1 MKSLHVIAATLV
13 FSVSLA
19 RGEERADPSG
29 LRVKIANWPAPPHW
43 SPPTQPVSLQER
55 GADVRMETLEASSTS
70 PLPFIGITPCRLVDT
85 RQAAF
90 PAGFGPPALGAG
102 VPRNF
107 DLNSDPLC
115 PGIPANAQAYS
126 LNVTVTNTLGAGFI
140 LVFPQ
145 GGAQPSVST
154 LNYVAGQTVANAAIV
169 PAGTGGGVTV
179 VAGVSGTDLIID
191 INGFY
196 APAGLGDFNTFLG
209 VNAGNFTMTGEGNTG
224 VGHNALF
231 SNTMG
236 VGNTA
241 TGDAALGFNTQGNDN
256 TATGEAAL
264 SGNTTGSFNTA
275 TGAFAL
281 RLNTTGDTGFFNTAT
296 GTLALANN
304 ASGSFNTA
312 IGRLALFGNESSDA
326 NTAVGASALGN
337 TTGSNNIGIGL
348 DGGLDLTTGS
358 NNICIGTSGV
368 AGESGTIRIGAA
380 GRQTA
385 TFIAGI
391 SGQTSPGGVA
401 VFVTATGKL
410 GTVTSSRRVK
420 DDIKEIG
427 EESDGLMRLRPV
439 AFRYK
444 PEIDPTGLTQYGLI
458 AEEVADVYPDLV
470 VYDRDGRPETVRYH
484 LVNALLLNEV
494 QKQHRIAKAQEK
506 LIEQQKAE
514 IEGLKARLT
523 RLEVRPLANSRP

>member
-1 MKSLHVIAATLV
+1 MDMKSLYVIAATLV

-140 LVFPQ
+140 LIFPQ

-231 SNTMG
+231 SNT
-236 VGNTA
+236 
-241 TGDAALGFNTQGNDN
+241 
-256 TATGEAAL
+256 
-264 SGNTTGSFNTA
+264 TGSFNTA

-281 RLNTTGDTGFFNTAT
+281 RLNTTGDDNTANGQLALGQNDTGFFNTAT

-348 DGGLDLTTGS
+348 EAGLDLTTGS
-358 NNICIGTSGV
+358 DNICIGNPGV
-368 AGESGTIRIGAA
+368 AGESSTIRIGTA
-380 GRQTA
+380 GKQTA
-385 TFIAGI
+385 TFVAGI
-391 SGQTSPGGVA
+391 SGATSPGGVA

-420 DDIKEIG
+420 DDIREIG

-439 AFRYK
+439 AFEYK
-444 PEIDPTGLTQYGLI
+444 PQIDPTGLTQYGLI

-470 VYDRDGRPETVRYH
+470 AYDRDGRPETVRYH

-494 QKQHRIAKAQEK
+494 QKRHRTAEVQEK
-506 LIEQQKAE
+506 TIEQQQAE
-514 IEGLKARLT
+514 IEGLKARLS
-523 RLEVRPLANSRP
+523 RLEARLPTEPRP

>member
-1 MKSLHVIAATLV
+1 MDMKSLHVIAATLV

-90 PAGFGPPALGAG
+90 SAGFGPPALGAG

-241 TGDAALGFNTQGNDN
+241 TGDAAL
-256 TATGEAAL
+256 

-281 RLNTTGDTGFFNTAT
+281 RLNTTGDDNTANGQLALGQNDTGFFNTAT

-326 NTAVGASALGN
+326 NTAVGANALGN

-368 AGESGTIRIGAA
+368 AGESSTIRIGTA
-380 GRQTA
+380 GKQTA
-385 TFIAGI
+385 TFVAGI

-420 DDIKEIG
+420 EDIREIG
-427 EESDGLMRLRPV
+427 EESDGLMSLRPV

-444 PEIDPTGLTQYGLI
+444 PEIDLTGLTQYGLI

-470 VYDRDGRPETVRYH
+470 AYDRDGRPETVRYH

-494 QKQHRIAKAQEK
+494 QKQHRT
-506 LIEQQKAE
+506 IEQQSETIDHQKFE
-514 IEGLKARLT
+514 IEGLKDRLSKLEARL
-523 RLEVRPLANSRP
+523 